1 MKNVKQT
8 IQTSRWGVP
17 YNTLHY
23 TTLYRGVLSQ
33 GVFLEGGLSW
43 RAAFTWRAEV
53 SWIASRIHLESRIP
67 GVVRFQGFLSHG
79 TGTCPFVCVCVCVF
93 FLYPPLKFPTVLYPL
108 AWRQHHF
115 VKGFGVL
122 KHSPTWS
129 PGYPPPQGY
138 PTPAGSK

>member
-79 TGTCPFVCVCVCVF
+79 TGTCPFVCVCVFVSPFEVSHGTLPFSMATTSLCERF
-93 FLYPPLKFPTVLYPL
+93 WCSETL
-108 AWRQHHF
+108 AN
-115 VKGFGVL
+115 VV
-122 KHSPTWS
+122 
-129 PGYPPPQGY
+129 PGIPPPQGY